1 MLGCVESDYIELEEL
16 DKNDNE
22 YLHLTDKEI
31 IDETLQLKENKI
43 LKKKEG
49 DKHKILVFKYQMMK
63 PMK

>member
-31 IDETLQLKENKI
+31 IDETLQLKESKNI
-43 LKKKEG
+43 KKK
-49 DKHKILVFKYQMMK
+49 KRISI
-63 PMK
+63 